1 MWLTM
6 KVNKGYRMQCKTNS
20 NIINVILFLMLA
32 IAIFGACSAM
42 AVSVDVFTTR
52 SHPVTIDDASKD
64 VVVQYYQLDQ
74 LHAVVNKINVAISG
88 ETGADARQTASTL
101 LEKNKQLLVHSST
114 GLRKAGQYHISVIP
128 TIVFDNG
135 AYRVMGQT
143 SLAVALGEYKTWLY
157 QQ

>member
-1 MWLTM
+1 MKRVIADEKYYRTTALHNMRLIGMTLFVATMLTM
-6 KVNKGYRMQCKTNS
+6 NAAK
-20 NIINVILFLMLA
+20 
-32 IAIFGACSAM
+32 
-42 AVSVDVFTTR
+42 AVAVDIFTTR
-52 SHPVTIDDASKD
+52 VHPVTIDDASKN

-74 LHAVVNKINVAISG
+74 LQAVVNKINVAISD
-88 ETGADARQTASTL
+88 ETGTDARQTASTL
-101 LEKNKQLLVHSST
+101 LEKNRQLLVHSST
-114 GLRKAGQYHISVIP
+114 GLRKAGQYHITVIP